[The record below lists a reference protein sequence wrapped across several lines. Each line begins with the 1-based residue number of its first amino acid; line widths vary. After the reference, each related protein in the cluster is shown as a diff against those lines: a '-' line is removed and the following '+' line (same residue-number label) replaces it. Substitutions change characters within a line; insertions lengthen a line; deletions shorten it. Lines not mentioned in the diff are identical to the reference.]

1 MSVDELLVFDTGP
14 LCHFAQ
20 ENWLGLLKAVVG
32 KRTAVIPNVVA
43 EELRIGAAQ
52 DRRIHAVLDA
62 TWIELR
68 ELRTDEEI
76 TAFARFSEL
85 LVRGDRNW
93 GEAGVLALAATSG
106 GVAVVDDGAPRKAAQ
121 RHRVTVKPTLA
132 LLCEAIRSGLLTVDL
147 ASAVA
152 DDLVIGQYRL
162 PFGPG
167 EFEKWA
173 RENLLLS

>member
-1 MSVDELLVFDTGP
+1 MAHSFMSVDELLVFDTGP

-93 GEAGVLALAATSG
+93 GRQESSPSLLHRAAWRSSMT
-106 GVAVVDDGAPRKAAQ
+106 APPAR
-121 RHRVTVKPTLA
+121 R
-132 LLCEAIRSGLLTVDL
+132 RS
-147 ASAVA
+147 
-152 DDLVIGQYRL
+152 VIVS
-162 PFGPG
+162 P
-167 EFEKWA
+167 
-173 RENLLLS
+173 

>member
-1 MSVDELLVFDTGP
+1 M
-14 LCHFAQ
+14 
-20 ENWLGLLKAVVG
+20 
-32 KRTAVIPNVVA
+32 
-43 EELRIGAAQ
+43 
-52 DRRIHAVLDA
+52 
-62 TWIELR
+62 
-68 ELRTDEEI
+68 
-76 TAFARFSEL
+76 
-85 LVRGDRNW
+85 
-93 GEAGVLALAATSG
+93 
-106 GVAVVDDGAPRKAAQ
+106 AVVDDGAPRKAAQ